1 MKKKLFTT
9 AQDLS
14 RSAVERNDSLSW
26 DLAMYL
32 MMFAEGKRPMCELKN
47 FLLCLLRSDDV

>member
-1 MKKKLFTT
+1 MKKKLFIT

-14 RSAVERNDSLSW
+14 HSAVERNDSLSW

-47 FLLCLLRSDDV
+47 FLLCLRSDDV